1 MRSNAR
7 AELATNT
14 KMSRLAKFD
23 VVSIEDLDTSD
34 IERVFT
40 LADEFADK
48 LERGEQITTAAG
60 LIMAT
65 LFYEPSTRTRL
76 SFESSMHR
84 LGGAVI
90 SSADMQASSAAKGE
104 SLADTVRVVAGYAD
118 LIVLRHPH
126 DGAARVAAEYAPCPV
141 LNAGDGSREH
151 PTQTL
156 CDLYILRK
164 KKGHLKGLTVALCGD
179 LKFGRTVHSLI
190 YALARFGANIVAV
203 PTSGMN
209 VPDYVLE
216 RLAAERNYSFST
228 VTMDELKSL
237 AGGLD
242 ALYLTP
248 SAPHQM
254 ALFTGDEALRTV
266 PVSEPPAALDAFYV
280 TRLQK
285 ERMSGK
291 EAGAGEYV
299 RFDARAL
306 RTSRTQEAVVMHPLP
321 RTSELA
327 YELDADPRAVYFEQA
342 AAGVPVR
349 MALIAWLMEKASR
362 ASASPSPVVEP
373 IRFKAELPPRCANPN
388 CITRFEGAY
397 LPPRFT
403 LGRSADTVLALKCD
417 FCERDLKIEYVGH
430 ARSHRYYRF
439 DETLQG
445 YVRQWIEEGS
455 LAVFDSVKQAEEGGY
470 EPYKR
475 GPQREIMNEGEV
487 VSAIES
493 LADQVIADVPDM
505 SAVSIVGVVSRGA
518 MLALRLRDLI
528 GSKTRVF
535 PPTAALDVYKPADA
549 LRPLDGTE
557 IFNVE
562 DRTIILVDDVI
573 NSGWTVQRA
582 MATIWHRGRPAAVKL
597 AVLIDRGHRAVPIR
611 PNYVGKNIPTSRTER
626 VQVRLA
632 AASADPK
639 TKSHDR
645 VMIYS
650 IVEPMKESGAVP

>member
-1 MRSNAR
+1 MRLNSRAR
-7 AELATNT
+7 RATNT
-14 KMSRLAKFD
+14 EVSRLTKFD
-23 VVSIEDLDTSD
+23 VVSIEDLETSD
-34 IERVFT
+34 IERVFA
-40 LADEFADK
+40 LADGFAEQLD
-48 LERGEQITTAAG
+48 RGKQVTTAAG

-76 SFESSMHR
+76 SFESAMHR

-156 CDLYILRK
+156 CDLFILRK

-203 PTSGMN
+203 PNSGMD

-248 SAPHQM
+248 SSPHQM
-254 ALFTGDEALRTV
+254 ALFTGDDALRTI
-266 PVSEPPAALDAFYV
+266 PAAEPPAALDAFYV

-291 EAGAGEYV
+291 EAGAADYV

-306 RTSRTQEAVVMHPLP
+306 RTSRTNEAVVMHPLP

-349 MALIAWLMEKASR
+349 MALIAWLMEKAATPRSR
-362 ASASPSPVVEP
+362 RVRPWSRFVSRPSPSRDAP
-373 IRFKAELPPRCANPN
+373 I
-388 CITRFEGAY
+388 
-397 LPPRFT
+397 
-403 LGRSADTVLALKCD
+403 
-417 FCERDLKIEYVGH
+417 
-430 ARSHRYYRF
+430 
-439 DETLQG
+439 
-445 YVRQWIEEGS
+445 
-455 LAVFDSVKQAEEGGY
+455 
-470 EPYKR
+470 
-475 GPQREIMNEGEV
+475 
-487 VSAIES
+487 
-493 LADQVIADVPDM
+493 
-505 SAVSIVGVVSRGA
+505 
-518 MLALRLRDLI
+518 
-528 GSKTRVF
+528 
-535 PPTAALDVYKPADA
+535 
-549 LRPLDGTE
+549 
-557 IFNVE
+557 
-562 DRTIILVDDVI
+562 
-573 NSGWTVQRA
+573 
-582 MATIWHRGRPAAVKL
+582 
-597 AVLIDRGHRAVPIR
+597 
-611 PNYVGKNIPTSRTER
+611 
-626 VQVRLA
+626 
-632 AASADPK
+632 
-639 TKSHDR
+639 
-645 VMIYS
+645 
-650 IVEPMKESGAVP
+650 

>member
-34 IERVFT
+34 IERVFA

-48 LERGEQITTAAG
+48 LERGEKITTAAG

-254 ALFTGDEALRTV
+254 ALFTGDEALQTV

-362 ASASPSPVVEP
+362 ASASPSPVAEP

-403 LGRSADTVLALKCD
+403 LGRSTDTVLALKCD

-535 PPTAALDVYKPADA
+535 PPSAALDVYKPADA